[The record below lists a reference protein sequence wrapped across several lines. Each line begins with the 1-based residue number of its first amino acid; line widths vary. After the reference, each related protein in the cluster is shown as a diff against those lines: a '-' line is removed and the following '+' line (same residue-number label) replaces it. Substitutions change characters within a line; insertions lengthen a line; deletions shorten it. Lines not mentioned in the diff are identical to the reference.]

1 MQNKSFNLLDK
12 YEITVVDN
20 KVHWVTAKEF
30 HPELEDGTYSDEVH
44 TYYSHGEGEV
54 VDRILIIYTANDHK
68 ITPRDSSSFYKK
80 LKELPLWV
88 KPESW
93 TEAPWFI
100 YAGDLRLP
108 AVQYTNSGRSVSLA
122 EALYALEI
130 TGYVWN
136 PEIEGFERI
145 RKDEATVNNS
155 KTDHL
160 QETSSFF

>member
-1 MQNKSFNLLDK
+1 MKTYNLIDTFEL
-12 YEITVVDN
+12 TVVKN
-20 KVHWVTAKEF
+20 TIHWVKAHEYY
-30 HPELEDGTYSDEVH
+30 PELDDGTYTDQLH
-44 TYYSHGEGEV
+44 TRYIYGNGEV
-54 VDRILIIYTANDHK
+54 VGRIPILYVDAGSYSVSGG
-68 ITPRDSSSFYKK
+68 SSSFHKK
-80 LKELPLWV
+80 LKALPLWFE
-88 KPESW
+88 PEW
-93 TEAPWFI
+93 VEAPWFI
-100 YAGDLRLP
+100 YAGDTRIP

-130 TGYVWN
+130 AGYFWN